1 MPAFQIADLEIRNA
15 SLLTINADLERLK
28 VKHRKEIRDLRR
40 KLRESVGGAGLA
52 LLRAKMS
59 NLDEGVE
66 DDPDDLAD
74 GSDEEGDAS
83 AAAAAV
89 PEPTWPEIL
98 EEDPAFSAVA
108 ARLESLIGRA
118 KRAVEYEPARNETAG
133 RVLSAAEV
141 EAAQQLAFDPMST
154 STSTST
160 STTASD
166 NEGQRSRTIT
176 RTSSMRGLAIEGLAR
191 RSPTRR

>member
-1 MPAFQIADLEIRNA
+1 
-15 SLLTINADLERLK
+15 
-28 VKHRKEIRDLRR
+28 
-40 KLRESVGGAGLA
+40 
-52 LLRAKMS
+52 MS

-66 DDPDDLAD
+66 DDPDDFAD
-74 GSDEEGDAS
+74 GSDDEGDAS
-83 AAAAAV
+83 AAGAAAV

-118 KRAVEYEPARNETAG
+118 KRAIEYEPARNETAG

-141 EAAQQLAFDPMST
+141 EAAQQFAFDPIST

-160 STTASD
+160 STSASD
-166 NEGQRSRTIT
+166 NEDQRSRTIT
-176 RTSSMRGLAIEGLAR
+176 RSSSMRGLAIEGLAR

>member
-1 MPAFQIADLEIRNA
+1 
-15 SLLTINADLERLK
+15 
-28 VKHRKEIRDLRR
+28 
-40 KLRESVGGAGLA
+40 
-52 LLRAKMS
+52 MS

-74 GSDEEGDAS
+74 GSDDEGDAS
-83 AAAAAV
+83 AAAAAAV

-118 KRAVEYEPARNETAG
+118 KRAIEYEPARTESAG

-141 EAAQQLAFDPMST
+141 EAQQFAFDPMST

-160 STTASD
+160 STSASD

-176 RTSSMRGLAIEGLAR
+176 RSSSMRGLAIEGLAR